1 MTDNLVARTYGL
13 DINMD
18 KFQARFCGKQTVRK
32 YVEADRV
39 VIVWKQL
46 MEPSKVNGTKFHGLQ
61 CHETGWVMIRS
72 ASPNSSHNT
81 PSEDGPASLTVVQAC
96 SKMVPH
102 LQDDIVDQEL
112 QIGALTD
119 FVMGFHDLTI
129 ALSCQLMADLLVEE
143 DWKTTQQFENMAL

>member
-1 MTDNLVARTYGL
+1 MEVTDNLVARTYGL

-32 YVEADRV
+32 YVDADRV

-61 CHETGWVMIRS
+61 CHETGWVVIRS
-72 ASPNSSHNT
+72 ADASCAAS
-81 PSEDGPASLTVVQAC
+81 DGSAGSLSVVQAY
-96 SKMVPH
+96 STMEPH

-119 FVMGFHDLTI
+119 FVTGFHDLSI

-143 DWKTTQQFENMAL
+143 DWKTTQQLGSLTL

>member
-32 YVEADRV
+32 YVDADRV

-61 CHETGWVMIRS
+61 CHETGWVLIRS
-72 ASPNSSHNT
+72 A
-81 PSEDGPASLTVVQAC
+81 DASCAASCAGGTAGSMSVVQVY
-96 SKMVPH
+96 SKMEPH

-119 FVMGFHDLTI
+119 FVTGFHDLSV

-143 DWKTTQQFENMAL
+143 DWKTAQQFGTLAL